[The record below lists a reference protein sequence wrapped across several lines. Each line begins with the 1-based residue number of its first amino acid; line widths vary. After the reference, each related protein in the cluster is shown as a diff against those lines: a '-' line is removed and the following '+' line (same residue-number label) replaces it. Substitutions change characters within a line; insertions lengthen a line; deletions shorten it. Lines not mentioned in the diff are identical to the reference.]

1 MNRNAI
7 ETGKMILGVIAF
19 ICSLFIL
26 AYSDTHYTRIGTVEK
41 QAENN
46 YYFYDSVGNVWEFS
60 ADEEIDSDMNVEV
73 LMFDNC
79 TKPDYDDMII
89 NYKVLPKNK
98 NKK

>member
-1 MNRNAI
+1 MARKLLIKISKAVASVVI
-7 ETGKMILGVIAF
+7 FMSALLILG
-19 ICSLFIL
+19 
-26 AYSDTHYTRIGTVEK
+26 YSETHYTRIGTVEK

-60 ADEEIDSDMNVEV
+60 ADEEIGSDVDVEV

-79 TKPDYDDMII
+79 TKTDYDDMII

-98 NKK
+98 N

>member
-1 MNRNAI
+1 MARKLLIKTSKVVASVVI
-7 ETGKMILGVIAF
+7 FMSVLLILG
-19 ICSLFIL
+19 
-26 AYSDTHYTRIGTVEK
+26 YSETHYTRIGTVEK

-60 ADEEIDSDMNVEV
+60 ADEEIDSGVDVEV

-79 TKPDYDDMII
+79 TKTDYDDMII

-98 NKK
+98 N